1 MPTTTAAASTVD
13 DDDIRSADIDGDVG
27 GNFDGLTS
35 CTESSVGYES
45 SVELDEIVDDNNDI
59 KDSLSYSWRFGRTEA
74 ERRKSKKFPPPLSSL
89 TQDGKPTF
97 FLLPVRKDGRLKLRQ
112 VKSNW
117 PETLL
122 ASRKDGRLR
131 MHLIYSDDDD
141 DQGSPEICDEQ
152 EDEAQDAITEEEAE
166 KEGDGDEKSQSCEE
180 LEEADGVT
188 DNRSSNTAEAG
199 EARSHGLRRRRQS
212 CEELEETNGHSA
224 TAERRGFDLRFANSG
239 QRGLFLLRQWRPLN
253 LPFPGVA
260 KHSGA
265 AQKVHFGGRGKTA
278 PSLVSATQG
287 SNDRLESPVDSV
299 DRHGLLDGER
309 WWRFPPVGLM
319 YFLGLMIKDFNAIGH

>member
-13 DDDIRSADIDGDVG
+13 DDDIRSTDIDDEVG

-35 CTESSVGYES
+35 CTETSVGYES
-45 SVELDEIVDDNNDI
+45 SVELDEIVDDNDI
-59 KDSLSYSWRFGRTEA
+59 KDSSYSWRFRRTVE
-74 ERRKSKKFPPPLSSL
+74 EKRKSKKFPPPLSSL

-166 KEGDGDEKSQSCEE
+166 KEGTVLPIIHSTSEDDSMQGY
-180 LEEADGVT
+180 T
-188 DNRSSNTAEAG
+188 
-199 EARSHGLRRRRQS
+199 SHS
-212 CEELEETNGHSA
+212 
-224 TAERRGFDLRFANSG
+224 
-239 QRGLFLLRQWRPLN
+239 LLC
-253 LPFPGVA
+253 
-260 KHSGA
+260 
-265 AQKVHFGGRGKTA
+265 
-278 PSLVSATQG
+278 
-287 SNDRLESPVDSV
+287 
-299 DRHGLLDGER
+299 
-309 WWRFPPVGLM
+309 
-319 YFLGLMIKDFNAIGH
+319 

>member
-13 DDDIRSADIDGDVG
+13 DDDIRSADIDDEVG

-45 SVELDEIVDDNNDI
+45 SVELDEIVDDNDI

-141 DQGSPEICDEQ
+141 DQGSPEIYLPTASAVSPRQQRRLFPAALWFLLDSDSVYPRRPSGFCLSL
-152 EDEAQDAITEEEAE
+152 ATRE
-166 KEGDGDEKSQSCEE
+166 KESMKMAGWRIREKEQRKP
-180 LEEADGVT
+180 
-188 DNRSSNTAEAG
+188 N
-199 EARSHGLRRRRQS
+199 
-212 CEELEETNGHSA
+212 
-224 TAERRGFDLRFANSG
+224 DL
-239 QRGLFLLRQWRPLN
+239 
-253 LPFPGVA
+253 
-260 KHSGA
+260 
-265 AQKVHFGGRGKTA
+265 AQ
-278 PSLVSATQG
+278 
-287 SNDRLESPVDSV
+287 
-299 DRHGLLDGER
+299 
-309 WWRFPPVGLM
+309 
-319 YFLGLMIKDFNAIGH
+319 